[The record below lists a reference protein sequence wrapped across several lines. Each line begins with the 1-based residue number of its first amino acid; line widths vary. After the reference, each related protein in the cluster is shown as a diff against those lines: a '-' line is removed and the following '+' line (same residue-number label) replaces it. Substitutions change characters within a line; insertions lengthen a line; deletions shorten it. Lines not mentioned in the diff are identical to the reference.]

1 MDSNEFRYWIKGI
14 VDSTNFMPTKKT
26 WDAIVDKLE
35 TVEDDEGPEIHYSPQ
50 PIIPMP
56 NTTRENPHEIICDA
70 KEVTKGSADTGK
82 WDSGNNVYKDEL
94 L

>member
-35 TVEDDEGPEIHYSPQ
+35 TVEDDFEVPNPHYSPQ
-50 PIIPMP
+50 PLIPIP
-56 NTTRENPHEIICDA
+56 DTTKSNPHEHIICDA
-70 KEVTKGSADTGK
+70 EEAPKGSAHPGK
-82 WDSGNNVYKDEL
+82 WD
-94 L
+94 